1 MLARTKFFPIFAAW
15 ALFSLVLSAAAF
27 GLAPP
32 QIVISLDQ
40 HGAPHKALASHAPRL
55 WLQSAS
61 FIAEDTDD
69 SLAKVLNGHNRD
81 KAPAIVENRP
91 VATAAAAI
99 SLGPPRKAPTSKT
112 PRHLYFSVLNL

>member
-1 MLARTKFFPIFAAW
+1 MVMLARTKFFPIFAAW

-81 KAPAIVENRP
+81 KAPCVVEHRLVTTTTTP
-91 VATAAAAI
+91 IGLGSPRT
-99 SLGPPRKAPTSKT
+99 SLS
-112 PRHLYFSVLNL
+112 

>member
-1 MLARTKFFPIFAAW
+1 MSARTKLLPIFAAW
-15 ALFSLVLSAAAF
+15 ALLSLVLNAAAF

-32 QIVISLDQ
+32 QIVISSDQ

-69 SLAKVLNGHNRD
+69 SLAKALNGHSRD
-81 KAPAIVENRP
+81 KAPCVVENRLDTT
-91 VATAAAAI
+91 TAAPI
-99 SLGPPRKAPTSKT
+99 SLGLPRKSLSSKI
-112 PRHLYFSVLNL
+112 PRYLYLSVLNL

>member
-1 MLARTKFFPIFAAW
+1 RTKFFPIFAAW

-69 SLAKVLNGHNRD
+69 SMAKVLNGHNRD